1 MLPTSFSGWPS
12 CTVFLLFL
20 EGTMQVYAGIDWS
33 RRSHAVCLI
42 DEAGKIVLEK
52 FFEHSR
58 LGLLDLV
65 RQLQAFGR
73 PKVAIELTRGSV
85 VELLTREGFVVMSVH
100 PNHLAHARG
109 CFGASGSKSD
119 RKDAMVLAEVAR
131 TSVQRLREA
140 KLPSHETQAVKRLND
155 RRRALMEANHRA
167 CQQLGH
173 LLAEVFPA
181 AVDLFSSVDCG
192 ISLAFLKTYPTARL
206 ASALTERRVSAF
218 LKQSGYSGHTTAAT
232 FIERLEA
239 GAPAV
244 AATVADELVVRQ
256 LVEQVLAYQQSLKEI
271 ETEIERALQ
280 AHPDRAILAS
290 LPRVQAVTIAS
301 LIAALGNLEKYP
313 TSEALAAAAGVVPV
327 VKQSGQSRFTQFRH
341 ACNKEL
347 RHALTILANNSR
359 QMDPWADS
367 IYAAARKRGRNH
379 PHALRILARAWT
391 AVLFRMLKDRTTYD
405 PSRHRRKVA

>member
-12 CTVFLLFL
+12 CTVFLFL

-33 RRSHAVCLI
+33 RRSHAVCVI
-42 DEAGKIVLEK
+42 DEMGKTVLEQ

-58 LGLLDLV
+58 KGLLDLV
-65 RQLQAFGR
+65 RRLKDLGCS
-73 PKVAIELTRGSV
+73 KVGIELTRGSV
-85 VELLTREGFVVMSVH
+85 VELLTREGFVVVSVH

-109 CFGASGSKSD
+109 CFGAAGSKSD
-119 RKDAMVLAEVAR
+119 RKDALVLAEVVR
-131 TSVQRLREA
+131 TSVHRLREA
-140 KLPSHETQAVKRLND
+140 MLPSHETQIVKRLND

-181 AVDLFSSVDCG
+181 AVDLFSSLDCG
-192 ISLAFLKTYPTARL
+192 IALAFLDAYPTARA
-206 ASALTERRVSAF
+206 ASGLTERRMTSF
-218 LKQSGYSGHTTAAT
+218 LKRNGYPGQTTGA
-232 FIERLEA
+232 ELLQRLEA
-239 GAPAV
+239 GAPEV
-244 AATVADELVVRQ
+244 ALTDADDFVVRQ
-256 LVEQVLAYQQSLKEI
+256 FVAQISAYQASLKQLDA
-271 ETEIERALQ
+271 EIERAVE
-280 AHPDRAILAS
+280 AHPDHAIIAS
-290 LPRVQAVTIAS
+290 LPRVRTVTITS
-301 LIAALGNLEKYP
+301 LIGAIGNLDRYP
-313 TSEALAAAAGVVPV
+313 TAEALAAAGGVVPV
-327 VKQSGQSRFTQFRH
+327 VKQSGQSRFTKFRH

-359 QMDPWADS
+359 QADPWADS
-367 IYAAARKRGRNH
+367 IYAAARKRGRSH